1 MIPRLFIAGVAAICA
16 FAAHANTVA
25 LQDNLPLRLSCT
37 GLLFSGAVG
46 LTESRIATTG
56 LIDIENRRAGGF
68 GLGNVPV
75 LSASAMQVRFGS
87 SALDEGSSQQIE
99 GSFDRASG
107 DMAITVRSQKR
118 PAEILIR
125 MELSCRVA
133 EPVS

>member
-25 LQDNLPLRLSCT
+25 LQDNLPLRLNCT
-37 GLLFSGAVG
+37 GLIFTGSGG
-46 LTESRIATTG
+46 LTESQITTLG
-56 LIDIENRRAGGF
+56 LIDIENKRAGGF
-68 GLGNVPV
+68 GIGKVPV

-87 SALDEGSSQQIE
+87 SALDEAGRHQIE

-107 DMAITVRSQKR
+107 DVAITVRSQKR

>member
-1 MIPRLFIAGVAAICA
+1 MIPRSFIAGVAAICA

-37 GLLFSGAVG
+37 GLMFTGSGG
-46 LTESRIATTG
+46 LTESRVATLG
-56 LIDIENRRAGGF
+56 LIDIEHKRAGGF
-68 GLGNVPV
+68 GLGKLPV
-75 LSASAMQVRFGS
+75 LSASAMEVRFGS
-87 SALDEGSSQQIE
+87 SALDEGSGQQIE

-107 DMAITVRSQKR
+107 DVAITVRSQKR